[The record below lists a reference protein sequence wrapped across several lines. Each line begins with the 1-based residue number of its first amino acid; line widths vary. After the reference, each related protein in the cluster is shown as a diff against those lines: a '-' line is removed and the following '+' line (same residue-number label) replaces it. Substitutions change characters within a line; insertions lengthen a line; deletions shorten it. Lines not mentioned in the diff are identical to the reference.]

1 MRRVETDGFGFSVGI
16 FWDWNLKKSGF
27 ILYTPEEYGLLIEK
41 RGFFSLFLEKKLAKS
56 ERYVNMIKMNK
67 PSTFGV

>member
-1 MRRVETDGFGFSVGI
+1 VALKFARPYFWIKRSKSSAGMRRVETDGLGFSVGI

-41 RGFFSLFLEKKLAKS
+41 RGFF
-56 ERYVNMIKMNK
+56 
-67 PSTFGV
+67 